1 MDVYTVC
8 YESLK
13 MKKGEAMLDAETK
26 RSIDTARDT
35 LVGKVPDSKSQVEQ
49 MTIFFIIFEKE

>member
-1 MDVYTVC
+1 
-8 YESLK
+8 